1 MCPVPTVAHSTVAA
15 KSYRRGANEALAFD
29 FMSIN
34 PRPDYGEGRVPIDEG
49 FSRQGVER
57 QLLAA
62 ASEALASKAEELRQQ
77 RELFEVTLA
86 SIGDAVITTDARG
99 RITYLNPIAEAM
111 TGWSTADAAGKPMD
125 RVLQIINEDTR
136 QLVDNPISVALQT
149 GQVAKLPAQS
159 TLIARN
165 GASIPIGDSAAPIR
179 DTLGNIVGAVVVLH
193 DVSVART
200 TTLRISHQAH
210 HDSLTD
216 LPNRLLLRD
225 RLSQAIAMAH
235 RNQRQLAV
243 LFLDLDR
250 FKSINDTLGHEIGDR
265 VLQSVAQRLLKCV
278 RSSDTVSRQGGD
290 EFVILLAEMKHARDA
305 EICAQKM
312 LSTLSTS
319 CAIEEQDLYV
329 TASIGIAIYPD
340 DGHSA
345 DALLKHADLAM
356 YRAKESGGNT
366 YRFFEAQ
373 MNQHTF
379 ERQWVE
385 NSLHRAFEQGE
396 FVLHYERK
404 LSLSDETLVGVE
416 ALIRWM
422 HPQRGLLLPAQF
434 MSIAE
439 ETGLIVPLGQWAL
452 RTGCR
457 QLRVWRDAGLSVPRL
472 AIGVSPVELRA
483 KEFISNLCVIMADE
497 GCAPGDL
504 ELELDAALLVPE
516 TAWVAAVLQS
526 LKSVGVRLVL
536 RNFGIGIPNLSHLM
550 HLPIDVLR
558 VDESLVHDLTTNPDG
573 ASILSALIS
582 MSSCLQFDVSAGGVQ
597 SMEQLEFL
605 RQQGCREGQGDY
617 FGGPVAATEL
627 TQLLE
632 ADEPQAREESFAR
645 G

>member
-1 MCPVPTVAHSTVAA
+1 
-15 KSYRRGANEALAFD
+15 
-29 FMSIN
+29 MSITL
-34 PRPDYGEGRVPIDEG
+34 RTDGGAGRHPIDEG
-49 FSRQGVER
+49 LSRQSVER

-125 RVLQIINEDTR
+125 RVLQIINDDTR
-136 QLVDNPISVALQT
+136 QLVDNPIGVALQT

-200 TTLRISHQAH
+200 TSLRISHQAH

-216 LPNRLLLRD
+216 LPNRLLLLD

-235 RNQRQLAV
+235 RNRRQLAV

-250 FKSINDTLGHEIGDR
+250 FKPVNDSLGHEIGDR
-265 VLQSVAQRLLKCV
+265 VLRFVAQRLLRCV

-290 EFVILLAEMKHARDA
+290 EFVILLAEIKHAQDA

-312 LSTLSTS
+312 LSTLCTS
-319 CAIEEQDLYV
+319 SAIEEQDLYI

-340 DGHSA
+340 DGHGA

-356 YRAKESGGNT
+356 YRAKESGGNA
-366 YRFFEAQ
+366 YRFFEAP
-373 MNQHTF
+373 MKPHNF
-379 ERQWVE
+379 ERQCLE
-385 NSLHRAFEQGE
+385 SSLHRAFEQGE

-404 LSLSDETLVGVE
+404 VSLADDALAGVE

-422 HPQRGLLLPAQF
+422 HPQRGLLLPGQF
-434 MSIAE
+434 MPLAQ

-452 RTGCR
+452 RAACR
-457 QLRVWRDAGLSVPRL
+457 QLRVWRHAGLPVPRL
-472 AIGVSPVELRA
+472 AIAVSPVELRT
-483 KEFISNLCVIMADE
+483 KDFISSLCAIMAEE
-497 GCAPGDL
+497 GCAPGEL
-504 ELELDAALLVPE
+504 ELELDADLLEPE

-526 LKSVGVRLVL
+526 LRSLGVRLVL

-550 HLPIDVLR
+550 HLPIDVMR

-582 MSSCLQFDVSAGGVQ
+582 MSSCLQLAVSAGGVQ
-597 SMEQLEFL
+597 SAEQLEFL
-605 RQQGCREGQGDY
+605 RQQGCREAQGDY
-617 FGGPVAATEL
+617 FGGAVAASDLEA
-627 TQLLE
+627 LLE
-632 ADEPQAREESFAR
+632 AEGPQARQESSGR